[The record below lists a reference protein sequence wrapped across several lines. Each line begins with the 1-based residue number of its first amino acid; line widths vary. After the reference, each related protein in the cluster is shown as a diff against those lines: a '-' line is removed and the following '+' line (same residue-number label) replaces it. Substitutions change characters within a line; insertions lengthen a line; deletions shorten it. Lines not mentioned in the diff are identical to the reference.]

1 MRPHLQADDVLG
13 DAMNVQAWPL
23 PVERPLNYPSISAL
37 DDSPREQS
45 WLMGVL
51 EILIGDTN
59 GLDAIRH
66 AAVAIDHFGFVLD
79 VNPSAEAMFDDSF
92 YVRKRR
98 LTISDPQSRNSLD
111 ALIRQLIAIPAV
123 DAIPDM
129 HPIVIRRGG
138 KRPIIAKVL
147 AVPAAARNLFLGAR
161 AIFNLVPV
169 EPKARPDALLLSE
182 AFGLTSAEARL
193 AAALSDGTSLN
204 AAAEELN
211 ISRLTARSQLKT
223 VFAKTD
229 THRQSQLVA
238 LVSRL

>member
-1 MRPHLQADDVLG
+1 
-13 DAMNVQAWPL
+13 MNVRAWPL
-23 PVERPLNYPSISAL
+23 PVERLVDYPSISAL
-37 DDSPREQS
+37 DDIPREQS
-45 WLMGVL
+45 WLMGAL
-51 EILIGDTN
+51 ELLLGDTT
-59 GLDAIRH
+59 GLNAIRH

-79 VNPSAEAMFDDSF
+79 ASPAAEAMFDDSL
-92 YVRKRR
+92 YVRNRR
-98 LTISDPQSRNSLD
+98 LMISDPQSRSSLD
-111 ALIRQLIAIPAV
+111 ALIRRLIAMPAV
-123 DAIPDM
+123 EAIPDV
-129 HPIVIRRGG
+129 HPIVIRRVD

-161 AIFNLVPV
+161 AILKLVLV

-182 AFGLTSAEARL
+182 TFGLTSAEAKL
-193 AAALSDGTSLN
+193 AATLSDGTSLN